1 MAIAGRV
8 AIVPKGDWSAD
19 ATYKRLDAVT
29 YNNTLYFAKKNV
41 PAGTETSNTEY
52 WSKSIVGSVVTVD
65 DTLSPTSTNPVQNK
79 VVTSNLNNLKYGEVA
94 GGKNLFNGK
103 YIKELISIG
112 TDYTNRNLY
121 DEFSSV
127 DDATGLM
134 YVNLGGYFRKGK
146 YTLSYS
152 NDAWFSFNRVAIAGT
167 ACIALSKQIRKT
179 YTWEQTQDGY
189 TYFSIEADNSE
200 TGTVDVPFSITP
212 DIQIEEGTQATDY
225 EPYIPSVKM
234 LAEEKADKSETTVNL
249 LNPTFDTDTNNGIT
263 FTRNDDGTYSL
274 SGSRTDTSI
283 DAYTTFVKNFPLEKG
298 KYKLTGTVDENNYI
312 RCIIKSSDSEN
323 RNIYDYGDGAVL
335 DVNETDVTITLMIV
349 SDDDTSKT
357 RIIKPMITTNLNAT
371 YDDFVPYTGST
382 GKLNGDVAE
391 LKAQSVKKDNVV
403 NNQTTTEAGFALDA
417 RQANPN
423 VEGSLGAQIKA
434 VNSSLNSKKIPSFSI
449 ENIFTGTPFCVTTNG
464 EVINTTTNWAPDNGG
479 YQVEIIYPKGS
490 TVSLTVNLTL
500 PANSIAIINVNTL
513 NEENIKVSSPCIFYN
528 FANEPAEKV
537 SSLSFTGRSTAQES
551 GTIRYMPLVIHLG

>member
-29 YNNTLYFAKKNV
+29 HNNTLYFAKKDV

-52 WSKSIVGSVVTVD
+52 WSKSVVGGAVTVD
-65 DTLSPTSTNPVQNK
+65 DTLSSTSTNPVQNK
-79 VVTSNLNNLKYGEVA
+79 VVTSNLTNLKYGEVA

-127 DDATGLM
+127 NDITGLK
-134 YVNLGGYFRKGK
+134 YVMFGGYFRKGK

-167 ACIALSKQIRKT
+167 ACITLSKQIRKT

-189 TYFSIEADNSE
+189 TYFSIEADDSE
-200 TGTVDVPFSITP
+200 TGTTDVPFSITP
-212 DIQIEEGTQATDY
+212 DIQIEEGTQATSY

-234 LAEEKADKSETTVNL
+234 LAEENAQQSTETMDIKMLGWAVPRECPIQNEVNGNQFIQKVGRVDL
-249 LNPTFDTDTNNGIT
+249 GSLNWRDDTANYKRFYSIVDFKFGSPNRRCKCYLFGYDAKY
-263 FTRNDDGTYSL
+263 NDESLDLSWNKVIYCGYLGDGTNRVFVHLTSY
-274 SGSRTDTSI
+274 TDANAFKQAMQGQYLYYEVATPINKTI
-283 DAYTTFVKNFPLEKG
+283 DGNEIG
-298 KYKLTGTVDENNYI
+298 ENKLD
-312 RCIIKSSDSEN
+312 
-323 RNIYDYGDGAVL
+323 
-335 DVNETDVTITLMIV
+335 
-349 SDDDTSKT
+349 
-357 RIIKPMITTNLNAT
+357 
-371 YDDFVPYTGST
+371 
-382 GKLNGDVAE
+382 
-391 LKAQSVKKDNVV
+391 KDNVV
-403 NNQTTTEAGFALDA
+403 NNQTTTEEGFALDA

-434 VNSSLNSKKIPSFSI
+434 VNSSLNSKKIPSFGI

-479 YQVEIIYPKGS
+479 YQVDITYPKGS
-490 TVSLTVNLTL
+490 NVSLTVYLTL

-513 NEENIKVSSPCIFYN
+513 NHENIKVSGPCIFYN
-528 FANEPAEKV
+528 FANEPAEKDL
-537 SSLSFTGRSTAQES
+537 SLSFTGRSTEQVS